1 MQGTARF
8 PASGNCA
15 SAAALRDGRRRAG
28 NRHSGVRELR
38 GGALSTGP
46 ALTFES
52 GERGEYWIL
61 LTVGNSAGEDR
72 AELRID
78 VYETMPPEVSL
89 PGASRGFSVLQD
101 SLLVLAPEVSSA
113 LPVAYSWTVDGEEVS
128 ADSVY
133 TFPTGETGS
142 GRGGIYR
149 GGAQSGGGIF
159 LDI

>member
-1 MQGTARF
+1 MYLWTCEGET
-8 PASGNCA
+8 
-15 SAAALRDGRRRAG
+15 
-28 NRHSGVRELR
+28 
-38 GGALSTGP
+38 LSTGP

-101 SLLVLAPEVSSA
+101 SLLVLAPGLFRPA
-113 LPVAYSWTVDGEEVS
+113 CRLFLDG
-128 ADSVY
+128 
-133 TFPTGETGS
+133 
-142 GRGGIYR
+142 GRGG
-149 GGAQSGGGIF
+149 G
-159 LDI
+159 LH